1 MALHR
6 ADMYCTTE
14 LRRKVFNKKREM
26 KASRGDGEE
35 YRIMIMY
42 DSVVMKLISFNAS
55 EESNKQ
61 E

>member
-1 MALHR
+1 MALHGV
-6 ADMYCTTE
+6 DMYSTTE
-14 LRRKVFNKKREM
+14 LMRKVFNKKREM
-26 KASRGDGEE
+26 KGSRGDEEE
-35 YRIMIMY
+35 YHIMIMY